1 MDTRDV
7 INALE
12 FSPYW
17 TLLGMK
23 VGHLEKNFARLHLP
37 FSAHLEQIFS
47 VMHGGALASLLD
59 AAGAVA
65 FFPELDLAR
74 ETIST
79 IELKINYLNPVTRGQ
94 VEVIASGQ
102 VIKKGKKV
110 GVSRIEIHNASQ
122 ELVAIGIG
130 TYAIVPR
137 DT

>member
-1 MDTRDV
+1 MDPRDV

-12 FSPYW
+12 SSPYW

-23 VGHLEKNFARLHLP
+23 VGHLEPNLARLHLP

-94 VEVIASGQ
+94 AEIVATGQ

-110 GVSRIEIHNASQ
+110 GVSRIEIHNTFR
-122 ELVAIGIG
+122 ELVAIGIA

-137 DT
+137 EA